1 MENPKKFLLNYNT
14 KNDDFNK
21 LNDELKINS
30 FYINYLRYFN
40 YYYNPTKSSILMKNL
55 RLSSKSEFLSGY
67 FAACTSITILFP
79 LNKLIFRQILE
90 GISFK
95 DAFKQI
101 KTEGLANMYRGLL
114 PPLLQKSVSYSIMF
128 GTQNEYYVWLKQF
141 TDNSNLEIIKS
152 KSPLFRHL
160 AITNISAAL
169 AGLTEATLTPLE
181 RVQAVLQMQ
190 QFTNTY
196 RHTLHVFQDII
207 NNYGYRELYRGF
219 SAICFRN
226 SFSNALFFSIRTPL
240 KSAFPVAKTDLEN
253 SFYDFLSGGL
263 LGAFISTIIYPLNV
277 VKSHMQARVGGKNYS
292 ITEAFQILFESRDR
306 NITKLY
312 RGVWSNFNR
321 AVLGWGI
328 TNMSYEFAL
337 NFLNKKN
344 KG

>member
-1 MENPKKFLLNYNT
+1 MENPKKFLLNHNI
-14 KNDDFNK
+14 NK
-21 LNDELKINS
+21 DNNKVSEEITINS
-30 FYINYLRYFN
+30 YLIHYLGRLK
-40 YYYNPTKSSILMKNL
+40 YYYNPNKSPTLMKNL

-101 KTEGLANMYRGLL
+101 KTEGIANVYRGLL
-114 PPLLQKSVSYSIMF
+114 PPLLQKSISYSIMF
-128 GTQNEYYVWLKQF
+128 GSQHEYYVLLKQF
-141 TDNSNLEIIKS
+141 TESTNLEIIQS
-152 KSPLFRHL
+152 KSPIFRHL

-196 RHTLHVFQDII
+196 RHTLHVFQEII
-207 NNYGYRELYRGF
+207 NNHGYRELYRGF

-240 KSAFPVAKTDLEN
+240 KSAFPVAKSNLEN

-277 VKSHMQARVGGKNYS
+277 VKSHMQARVGGKSYS
-292 ITEAFQILFESRDR
+292 IIEAFKILFESRDR
-306 NITKLY
+306 KITKLY
-312 RGVWSNFNR
+312 RGVLSNFNR
-321 AVLGWGI
+321 AVLGWGL

-344 KG
+344 NG